1 MELRDFGRTGLRV
14 TPVGLGLAALGRP
27 AYIAAGR
34 DADLG
39 EGETRSLDS
48 MEARSHE
55 VLDAAWAAGIRSLDA
70 ARSYGYAE
78 RFLASWLRGR
88 AIDPAAVTVGSKW
101 GYRYVGEW
109 RMDAE
114 VHEVKDHSA
123 AMLARQWPESRD
135 LLGPWLRLYQVHS
148 ATLESGILADTAV
161 LADLARLRADEG
173 LVIGLSVSGPRQA
186 DVIRAALE
194 VRVDGVNA
202 FASVQATWNLLEPSV
217 GPALAEAH
225 DAGWGVIVKEAVA
238 NGRLLEDH
246 ASLEPLR
253 EAARELGL
261 PRDQLAI
268 AAVLANPFVD
278 VALSGAATVEQLRSN
293 AAAVDAV
300 GRVRDAG
307 LPGALVSLAEAPA
320 AYWAARSARPWR

>member
-27 AYIAAGR
+27 AYITAGR
-34 DADLG
+34 DEDLG
-39 EGETRSLDS
+39 AGEIRSQAA

-55 VLDAAWAAGIRSLDA
+55 VLDAAWAAGIRYLDA

-78 RFLASWLRGR
+78 RFLASWLRAR
-88 AIDPAAVTVGSKW
+88 AIDPADVTVGSKW

-148 ATLESGILADTAV
+148 ATLESGILADAAV
-161 LADLARLRADEG
+161 VAELARLRADEG

-186 DVIRAALE
+186 DVVRAALE
-194 VRVDGVNA
+194 VRVDGVNP
-202 FASVQATWNLLEPSV
+202 FGSVQATWNLLEPSA
-217 GPALAEAH
+217 GPALAEVH

-238 NGRLLEDH
+238 NGRLLADDP
-246 ASLEPLR
+246 ALAPLDD
-253 EAARELGL
+253 AARELGL
-261 PRDQLAI
+261 PRDRLAI

-278 VALSGAATVEQLRSN
+278 VALSGAATVDQLRSN

-300 GRVRDAG
+300 GLVRAAG
-307 LPGALVSLAEAPA
+307 LPDALASLAEGPG
-320 AYWAARSARPWR
+320 AYWSARSARPWR